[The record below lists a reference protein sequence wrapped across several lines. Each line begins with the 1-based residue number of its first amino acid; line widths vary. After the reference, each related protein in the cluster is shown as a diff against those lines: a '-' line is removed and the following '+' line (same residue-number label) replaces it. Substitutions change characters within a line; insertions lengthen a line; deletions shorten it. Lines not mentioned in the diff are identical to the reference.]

1 MAIPVVL
8 LLNSAL
14 LLLFDLDSTYWD
26 EWGLYMMHVPLSIG
40 LYLILFSKERDED
53 EFFLNLRL
61 RSIARGVV
69 MIVTAMVLL
78 PFYSNVFRLFTNA
91 DVALPDVGGNMAVCT
106 LLLAYANA
114 AYFYNK
120 SATAQDD

>member
-1 MAIPVVL
+1 
-8 LLNSAL
+8 
-14 LLLFDLDSTYWD
+14 
-26 EWGLYMMHVPLSIG
+26 MMHVPLSIG